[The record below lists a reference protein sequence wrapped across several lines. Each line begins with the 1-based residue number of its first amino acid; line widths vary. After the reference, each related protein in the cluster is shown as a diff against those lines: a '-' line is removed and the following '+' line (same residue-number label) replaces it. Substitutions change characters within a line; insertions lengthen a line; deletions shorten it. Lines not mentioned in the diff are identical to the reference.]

1 MPQKEY
7 LRDIIE
13 ELMERFIA
21 KRLYGSD
28 GSAKGGSRPAI
39 VIATIGI
46 ALGLAVMIVT
56 MAVTRGFRNQIRDI
70 VRGFTQHITVTNYQM
85 NFGTT
90 EQPITC
96 DEALFLEC
104 ENVEEIEQVQ
114 RFIHKPGIIKTDSLF
129 HGFILKGIG
138 EEYDLS
144 FFKSKLTK
152 GFIPQANDSIDGNWI
167 LLSQDIAEKMMLDT
181 GDKIDLYFMQNSIRA
196 RRATVTGIFKTNFS
210 EYDQVF
216 GITDIEMLQRLNGW
230 DSNQASGIEIRL
242 TDEKH
247 LYQTYETVREIMN
260 RADERNDEAYLI
272 ETMEDLNAGL
282 FAWLDVL
289 NVNVVA
295 ILVLMLGISG
305 FTMIS
310 GLLIIIFERTATI
323 GTLKALGADNATV
336 RKIFL
341 HFATR
346 IIGKGMLIGNT
357 IGIAIVL
364 LQQYLHIIPLDPAS
378 YYVDT
383 VPMELGLG
391 WLIVLNIVMFTLS
404 MLMLLAPSAIIS
416 RIYPSKSLRFE

>member
-1 MPQKEY
+1 
-7 LRDIIE
+7 
-13 ELMERFIA
+13 MERFIA
-21 KRLYGSD
+21 KRLYSSD
-28 GSAKGGSRPAI
+28 GSSKGGSRPAI

-70 VRGFTQHITVTNYQM
+70 VIGFTQHITVTNYQM

-96 DEALFLEC
+96 DETLFLEFNNT
-104 ENVEEIEQVQ
+104 EYVEKVQ
-114 RFIHKPGIIKTDSLF
+114 RYIHKPGIIKTDSLF

-138 EEYDLS
+138 SEYDIS
-144 FFKSKLTK
+144 FFEEHLID
-152 GFIPQANDSIDGNWI
+152 GNIPQLSDSSSTNWI
-167 LLSQDIAEKMMLDT
+167 LLSKNIAEKMHLKT
-181 GDKIDLYFMQNSIRA
+181 GDRIDLYFMQNSIRA
-196 RRATVTGIFKTNFS
+196 RRATVAGIFCTNFS

-216 GITDIEMLQRLNGW
+216 GITDIRMLQRLNGW
-230 DSNQASGIEIRL
+230 EEDQATGLEIRL
-242 TDEKH
+242 TDEKY
-247 LYQTYETVREIMN
+247 LYEGYEKTREIMN
-260 RADERNDEAYLI
+260 RADARNDEAYLI

-295 ILVLMLGISG
+295 ILILMLGISG

-323 GTLKALGADNATV
+323 GTLKALGADNKTI

-346 IIGKGMLIGNT
+346 IIGKGMAIGNI
-357 IGIAIVL
+357 IGIVIVL

-378 YYVDT
+378 YYVDS

>member
-1 MPQKEY
+1 
-7 LRDIIE
+7 
-13 ELMERFIA
+13 MERFIA

-28 GSAKGGSRPAI
+28 GSSKGGSRPAI

-70 VRGFTQHITVTNYQM
+70 VIGFTQHITVTNYQM

-96 DEALFLEC
+96 DEALFLEFNNT
-104 ENVEEIEQVQ
+104 EHVEKVQ
-114 RFIHKPGIIKTDSLF
+114 RYIHKPGIIKTDSLF

-138 EEYDLS
+138 SEYDIS
-144 FFKSKLTK
+144 FFEEHLID
-152 GFIPQANDSIDGNWI
+152 GNIPQLSDSSSTNWI
-167 LLSQDIAEKMMLDT
+167 LLSKNIAEKMHLKT
-181 GDKIDLYFMQNSIRA
+181 GDRIDLYFMQNSIRA
-196 RRATVTGIFKTNFS
+196 RRATVAGIFCTNFS

-216 GITDIEMLQRLNGW
+216 GITDIRMLQRLNGW
-230 DSNQASGIEIRL
+230 EEDQATGLEIRL
-242 TDEKH
+242 TDEK
-247 LYQTYETVREIMN
+247 YMYEGYEKTREIMN
-260 RADERNDEAYLI
+260 RADARNDEAYLI

-295 ILVLMLGISG
+295 ILILMLGISG

-323 GTLKALGADNATV
+323 GTLKALGADNKTI

-346 IIGKGMLIGNT
+346 IIGKGMAIGNI
-357 IGIAIVL
+357 IGIVIVL

-378 YYVDT
+378 YYVDS

-391 WLIVLNIVMFTLS
+391 WFIMLNIVMFTLS

>member
-1 MPQKEY
+1 
-7 LRDIIE
+7 
-13 ELMERFIA
+13 MERFIA

-28 GSAKGGSRPAI
+28 RSSKGGSRPAI

-70 VRGFTQHITVTNYQM
+70 VIGFTQHITVTNYQM

-96 DEALFLEC
+96 DETLFLEFNNT
-104 ENVEEIEQVQ
+104 EYVEKVQ
-114 RFIHKPGIIKTDSLF
+114 RYIHKPGIIKTDSLF

-138 EEYDLS
+138 SEYDIS
-144 FFKSKLTK
+144 FFEEHLID
-152 GFIPQANDSIDGNWI
+152 GNIPQLSDSSSTNWI
-167 LLSQDIAEKMMLDT
+167 LLSKNIAEKMHLKT
-181 GDKIDLYFMQNSIRA
+181 GDRIDLYFMQNSIRA
-196 RRATVTGIFKTNFS
+196 RRATVAGIFCTNFS

-216 GITDIEMLQRLNGW
+216 GITDIRMLQRLNGW
-230 DSNQASGIEIRL
+230 EEDQATGLEIRL
-242 TDEKH
+242 TDEKY
-247 LYQTYETVREIMN
+247 LYEGYEKTREIMN
-260 RADERNDEAYLI
+260 RADARNDEAYLI

-295 ILVLMLGISG
+295 ILILMLGISG

-323 GTLKALGADNATV
+323 GTLKALGADNKTI

-346 IIGKGMLIGNT
+346 IIGKGMAIGNI
-357 IGIAIVL
+357 IGVAIVL
-364 LQQYLHIIPLDPAS
+364 LQQHLHIIPLDPAS
-378 YYVDT
+378 YYVNS

-391 WLIVLNIVMFTLS
+391 WYITLNLVMFALS
-404 MLMLLAPSAIIS
+404 ILMLLAPSSIIS
-416 RIYPSKSLRFE
+416 RIYPSKALRFE

>member
-7 LRDIIE
+7 LRNIIDII
-13 ELMERFIA
+13 MERFIA

-70 VRGFTQHITVTNYQM
+70 VIGFTQHITVTNYQM

-90 EQPITC
+90 EEPITC
-96 DEALFLEC
+96 DEVLFMEM
-104 ENVEEIEQVQ
+104 NDAKEIDHVQ
-114 RFIHKPGIIKTDSLF
+114 RFIHKPGILKTDSLF
-129 HGFILKGIG
+129 HGFMLKGIG
-138 EEYDLS
+138 QEYDLS
-144 FFKSKLTK
+144 FFNAHLTD
-152 GFIPQANDSIDGNWI
+152 GYIPLPSDSLKDTWI
-167 LLSQDIAEKMMLDT
+167 VLSQEIANKMMVKA
-181 GDKIDLYFMQNSIRA
+181 GDKIDIYFMQNSIRA
-196 RRATVTGIFKTNFS
+196 RRATITGIFKTNFS

-216 GITDIEMLQRLNGW
+216 GITDINVLQRLNGW
-230 DSNQASGIEIRL
+230 DSNQATGLEIRL
-242 TDEKH
+242 TNEKY
-247 LYQTYETVREIMN
+247 LDKAYESVREIMN
-260 RADERNDEAYLI
+260 HSDARNDEAYLI

-336 RKIFL
+336 RRIFL
-341 HFATR
+341 HFATH
-346 IIGKGMLIGNT
+346 IIGKGMLIGNA
-357 IGIAIVL
+357 IGVAIVL
-364 LQQYLHIIPLDPAS
+364 LQQHLQIIPLDPAS
-378 YYVDT
+378 YYVDS
-383 VPMELGLG
+383 VPMELKIG
-391 WLIVLNIVMFTLS
+391 WFILLNIVMFTLS

-416 RIYPSKSLRFE
+416 RISPSKSLRFE